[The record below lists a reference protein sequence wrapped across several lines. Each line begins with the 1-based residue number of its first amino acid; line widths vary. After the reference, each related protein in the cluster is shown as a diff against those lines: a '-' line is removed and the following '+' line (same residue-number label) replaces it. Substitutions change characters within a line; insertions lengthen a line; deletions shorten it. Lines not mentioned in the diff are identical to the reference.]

1 MEREKMETLSYKL
14 EVFEGPLDLLLT
26 LIAKNKLNIYDIP
39 ITLLLEQ
46 YMEQIERMQS
56 ENLDI
61 ASEFLEMAA
70 RLVHIKSV
78 SLLPKREE
86 EEALRRELTGQ
97 LLEYQQCRETAEKLR
112 TMVSFDRLVRPQSK
126 IPADHAYK
134 RHHAPEEML
143 AAYLSAMGR
152 KRRLAPPT
160 AEAFSGI
167 VAKPVVSVASQI
179 VFVLRSLWKRR
190 RVPFRELFR
199 GKRDSSERIAAFLA
213 VLELVKGRRLRV
225 EGDGDDCEIRLISG
239 GE

>member
-1 MEREKMETLSYKL
+1 METLSYKL

-112 TMVSFDRLVRPQSK
+112 AMVSFDRLVRPQSK

-225 EGDGDDCEIRLISG
+225 EGDGNDCEIRLISG

>member
-1 MEREKMETLSYKL
+1 METLSYKL

>member
-1 MEREKMETLSYKL
+1 METLSYKL

-112 TMVSFDRLVRPQSK
+112 AMVSFDRLVRPQSK

-134 RHHAPEEML
+134 RHHVPEEML

>member
-1 MEREKMETLSYKL
+1 METLSYKL

-97 LLEYQQCRETAEKLR
+97 VLEYQQCRETAEKLR
-112 TMVSFDRLVRPQSK
+112 AMVSFDRLVRPQSK

>member
-1 MEREKMETLSYKL
+1 
-14 EVFEGPLDLLLT
+14 
-26 LIAKNKLNIYDIP
+26 
-39 ITLLLEQ
+39 
-46 YMEQIERMQS
+46 
-56 ENLDI
+56 
-61 ASEFLEMAA
+61 
-70 RLVHIKSV
+70 
-78 SLLPKREE
+78 
-86 EEALRRELTGQ
+86 
-97 LLEYQQCRETAEKLR
+97 
-112 TMVSFDRLVRPQSK
+112 MVSFDRLVRPQSK

>member
-14 EVFEGPLDLLLT
+14 EVFEGPLELLLT
-26 LIAKNKLNIYDIP
+26 LIVKNKLNIYDIP

-112 TMVSFDRLVRPQSK
+112 AMVSFDRLVRPQSK

>member
-1 MEREKMETLSYKL
+1 METLSYKL

-97 LLEYQQCRETAEKLR
+97 LLEYQQCRGTAEKLR
-112 TMVSFDRLVRPQSK
+112 AMVSFDRLVRPQSK

>member
-1 MEREKMETLSYKL
+1 
-14 EVFEGPLDLLLT
+14 
-26 LIAKNKLNIYDIP
+26 
-39 ITLLLEQ
+39 
-46 YMEQIERMQS
+46 MQA

-112 TMVSFDRLVRPQSK
+112 AMVSFDRLVRPQSK

-160 AEAFSGI
+160 AEAFSKVI

-199 GKRDSSERIAAFLA
+199 GKRDSSERMAAFLA
-213 VLELVKGRRLRV
+213 VLELVKDRRLRV